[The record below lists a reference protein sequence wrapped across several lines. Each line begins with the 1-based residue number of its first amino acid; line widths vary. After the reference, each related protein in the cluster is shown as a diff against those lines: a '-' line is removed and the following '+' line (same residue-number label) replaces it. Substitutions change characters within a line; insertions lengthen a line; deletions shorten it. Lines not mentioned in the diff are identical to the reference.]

1 MTRRRRR
8 CSRRQLLAAGLSAGT
23 LSIAG
28 CGGGDAEPT
37 GTATALAPPE
47 LTRDWM
53 RRAENDFSRLS
64 YHDGSLYVATGHV
77 YGDDGEP
84 PKEASAFALAPDGEV
99 RWQTALADGLSD
111 PLVRDGTLYVT
122 DTAGHVNAL
131 STAEGEVDWRHDYT
145 DLFEGVGEDGE
156 FGTAVEAPVLLDGQ
170 VLVRLSMHDEDP
182 RLLALDA
189 ETGEHRWGLTGYGW
203 STRASADGAL
213 LRSGR
218 GILEAWEPDGGR
230 RWAVRFDGNVT
241 TVQVERGVV
250 YATSA
255 DDTLRAIDAAT
266 GEERWQVEARNDLR
280 QPPLIED
287 DAIYVAGRDYFL
299 RRIGHDGTER
309 WRTELDGRGVGP
321 ARVGDTLVVGV
332 GRRGLGGYD
341 PADGTERWQVDRA
354 PKRPDSGA
362 SVGGVWQLVAGDGG
376 VYARYGSWWVQRLEV
391 DG

>member
-1 MTRRRRR
+1 MSRRRRR

-23 LSIAG
+23 LTIAG

-37 GTATALAPPE
+37 DTATGLEPPE

-84 PKEASAFALAPDGEV
+84 PKEASAFALDPDGEA

-111 PLVRDGTLYVT
+111 PLVDDGTVYVT

-131 STAEGEVDWRHDYT
+131 STADGEVDWRHDYT
-145 DLFEGVGEDGE
+145 ALFEGVGEDGE
-156 FGTAVEAPVLLDGQ
+156 FGTAVEAPVLLDDV
-170 VLVRLSMHDEDP
+170 VLVRLSTHDEPP
-182 RLLALDA
+182 RLLAIDA
-189 ETGEHRWGLTGYGW
+189 NTGERRWVESDWEWLLHG
-203 STRASADGAL
+203 SAAGAL
-213 LRSGR
+213 LQSGR
-218 GILEAWEPDGGR
+218 GVLEAWAPDGGR
-230 RWAVRFDGNVT
+230 RWAVRFDGDVT
-241 TVQVERGVV
+241 SVQIERGVV

-266 GEERWQVEARNDLR
+266 GEVRWRIEARNDLR

-299 RRIGHDGTER
+299 RRIDHDGRER
-309 WRTELDGRGVGP
+309 WRTELDGHAVGP
-321 ARVGDTLVVGV
+321 ARVGDTIVAGV

-341 PADGTERWQVDRA
+341 PTDGAERWQVDRA

-362 SVGGVWQLVAGDGG
+362 SVGGIWQLVAGDSG
-376 VYARYGSWWVQRLEV
+376 VYARYGSWWIQHLEV
-391 DG
+391 EG